1 MKKLNLSALALCLSL
16 AATSCFTSC
25 MKDDVNYS
33 DYYNKKSSNT
43 NNNSGGNTENPNA
56 GSATEAAKRLEM
68 PKLKGGNST
77 LLIRTLS
84 SGEINYTVEY
94 DKDLKSTRWVAYE
107 MYQSNSATNVGRW
120 NADKNET
127 QYPFDPLLSAGDY
140 YSTDPFTNSGYS
152 HGHLC
157 PSGDRRATAEME
169 KQTYYITN
177 MMPQL
182 QNNFNATPGP
192 WGFMEDWSR
201 KMWNKELTSNSTDTL
216 FICRGGT
223 IDKAEQIQGKT
234 PKGLIIPQYFYS
246 VELLKYKTSGSNE
259 WQYKAIGFLIP
270 HVQKKVTSVKEF
282 VKSIDEIE
290 TFTGVDFF
298 CNLPKD
304 IQDRVEAVTGDELLR
319 LWSIQ

>member
-16 AATSCFTSC
+16 TAAFCFTSC

-33 DYYNKKSSNT
+33 NYYDRNSSNPDNGT
-43 NNNSGGNTENPNA
+43 GKDPQTPNA
-56 GSATEAAKRLEM
+56 GSVTVAAKRLET
-68 PKLKGGNST
+68 PQLKGGNSA
-77 LLIRTLS
+77 LLVRTLS

-107 MYQSNSATNVGRW
+107 MYQSNSANKVDRWRAGR
-120 NADKNET
+120 NEV
-127 QYPFDPLLSAGDY
+127 QYPFDPLLGSGDY
-140 YSTDPFTNSGYS
+140 YNSDPFTNSGYS

-169 KQTYYITN
+169 KQTFFITN

-192 WGFMEDWSR
+192 WGSMEDWSR
-201 KMWNKELTSNSTDTL
+201 AMWKKELASNSTDTL

-223 IDKAEQIQGKT
+223 IDKADQIQKRT
-234 PKGLIIPQYFYS
+234 PKGLIVPQYFYS
-246 VELLKYKTSGSNE
+246 VELLKYKTSANGE

-270 HVQKKVTSVKEF
+270 HVQKRVTSVKEF
-282 VKSIDEIE
+282 VKSINEIE
-290 TFTGVDFF
+290 AFTGVDFF

-304 IQDRVEAVTGDELLR
+304 IQDKVEAVSGDDLLR